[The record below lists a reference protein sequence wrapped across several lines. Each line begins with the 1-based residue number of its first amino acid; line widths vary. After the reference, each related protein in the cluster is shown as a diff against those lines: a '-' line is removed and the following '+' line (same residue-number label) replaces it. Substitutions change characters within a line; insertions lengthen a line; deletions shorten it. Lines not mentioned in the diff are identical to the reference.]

1 MRTPGLAM
9 TVAVLASSHAL
20 FAADTEL
27 EPPTWDREGAQKGCP
42 SRVRT
47 RVMTFSR
54 GMSDDLSRNQDKV
67 PQTLEARP

>member
-27 EPPTWDREGAQKGCP
+27 EQITSLDAESGVVA
-42 SRVRT
+42 
-47 RVMTFSR
+47 M
-54 GMSDDLSRNQDKV
+54 
-67 PQTLEARP
+67 E